1 MRVCFKSLILVLALA
16 VPAFASAEALQL
28 DAIRAQQATIRAGVE
43 AHNSGRYKELSAD
56 TRTELLSRQATMLE
70 LINGK
75 QSASDLTEEQRADV
89 TATLAWIDSKL
100 KEADDDRMVCERR
113 AILGSNRKERVCMTA
128 AQMRAQREATRANLD
143 RRGVCD
149 DCRGDR

>member
-1 MRVCFKSLILVLALA
+1 MRVGFKSLILALALA
-16 VPAFASAEALQL
+16 IPAFASAEALQL
-28 DAIRAQQATIRAGVE
+28 DAIRAKQATIRAGVE
-43 AHNSGRYKELSAD
+43 ASSGRYKELPAA

-75 QSASDLTEEQRADV
+75 QSESDLTEEQRADV
-89 TATLAWIDSKL
+89 TATLAWIDAKL
-100 KEADDDRMVCERR
+100 KEVDDDRMVCERR

-128 AQMRAQREATRANLD
+128 AQMRAQREATRDNID
-143 RRGVCD
+143 RRGVCA